1 LPRQLLEVELS
12 SVKEE
17 AAYLAMLQLMAIQHQ
32 LFLLGIIQGII
43 HTQET
48 EHAFPLATL
57 PLTQQVITLGLTHT
71 PQVPPHTLLV
81 QLELRPT
88 LETHIHLDILQGTII
103 TQQIVLRHM
112 PHIMP
117 LLTLRDITPDMDT
130 IIIHLAVHMGLTLQ
144 MDTGVSLIT
153 TETPTQA
160 KIIMLVMGFII
171 IRLVN
176 HMQHTLQVDHIRQEV
191 ITMVHF
197 IHLVIIQGIIITLPT
212 PIM

>member
-1 LPRQLLEVELS
+1 LLEVELS